1 MITGDQQAIGIE
13 TARQLGM
20 GTNIFKMD
28 ALLAAKAGSG
38 LVEGYASV
46 EQLVEQADG
55 FAEVFPEHK
64 FEVVKMLQVQWHG
77 SVGQLVLCVCS
88 WYAALY
94 SCCLCLEV
102 SHKHAMAGAVTGNV
116 SHAAKPCLQLLL
128 PICVLVHVTAGPE
141 PHGGHDR
148 GWRK

>member
-64 FEVVKMLQVQWHG
+64 FEVVKMLQVQWCG
-77 SVGQLVLCVCS
+77 SAGQLVLCVCVQLVCS
-88 WYAALY
+88 NACMLP
-94 SCCLCLEV
+94 
-102 SHKHAMAGAVTGNV
+102 MFAGT
-116 SHAAKPCLQLLL
+116 SISMP
-128 PICVLVHVTAGPE
+128 
-141 PHGGHDR
+141 
-148 GWRK
+148 

>member
-20 GTNIFKMD
+20 GVNIFKMD
-28 ALLAAKAGSG
+28 ALLAAKSGSG

-64 FEVVKMLQVQWHG
+64 FEVVKMLQVQLCRIQKQPVLHVLPYVLQP
-77 SVGQLVLCVCS
+77 SLVLKS
-88 WYAALY
+88 LF
-94 SCCLCLEV
+94 
-102 SHKHAMAGAVTGNV
+102 
-116 SHAAKPCLQLLL
+116 
-128 PICVLVHVTAGPE
+128 PE
-141 PHGGHDR
+141 G
-148 GWRK
+148 